1 MQLVKV
7 KLNDNLKIRYYVTD
21 VELQINKLQALVKQ
35 LNFKKASPEI
45 LSKLSTG
52 LK

>member
-1 MQLVKV
+1 
-7 KLNDNLKIRYYVTD
+7 VTV
-21 VELQINKLQALVKQ
+21 VELQINKLQASVKQ
-35 LNFKKASPEI
+35 LNFKKASSEI